1 MQGIRGILFS
11 AVFVLVFT
19 AGKAVAAQQ
28 GTVTLTGAV
37 PMVCDITVTS
47 EAGASNIDDISAGDT
62 DRVIATVNENCNDP
76 DGYTVTVAGTNS
88 GDHTGIFRE
97 PGGDEHP
104 FSLKYDGSP
113 VSAGMVTDADAP
125 GINLD
130 KQVMITYGTDPTLV
144 PTAGF
149 DYTETLT
156 FTVASK

>member
-1 MQGIRGILFS
+1 MQGFRGIVLASFLFCS
-11 AVFVLVFT
+11 F
-19 AGKAVAAQQ
+19 AGAEAAQQ

-37 PMVCDITVTS
+37 PMVCDITVTP

-62 DRVIATVNENCNDP
+62 DRTIATVNENCNDP

-88 GDHTGIFRE
+88 GNHTGVFRE

-104 FSLKYDGSP
+104 FNLKYGGNP
-113 VSAGMVTDADAP
+113 VSSGTVTNANAP

-130 KQVMITYGTDPTLV
+130 KQVMISYGTDPTLT
-144 PTAGF
+144 PTAGYQ
-149 DYTETLT
+149 YTETLT

>member
-1 MQGIRGILFS
+1 MHRFWGIAFASVLFCS
-11 AVFVLVFT
+11 LN
-19 AGKAVAAQQ
+19 AAEAALQ

-37 PMVCDITVTS
+37 PMACNIIVTA
-47 EAGASNIDDISAGDT
+47 ETGASNIDDISIGDT

-88 GDHTGIFRE
+88 GNHTGVFRE

-104 FSLKYDGSP
+104 FNLKYGGNA
-113 VSAGMVTDADAP
+113 VSSGTVTNANAP

-130 KQVMITYGTDPTLV
+130 KQVSISYGTDPTLT
-144 PTAGF
+144 PTAGYH
-149 DYTETLT
+149 YTETLT